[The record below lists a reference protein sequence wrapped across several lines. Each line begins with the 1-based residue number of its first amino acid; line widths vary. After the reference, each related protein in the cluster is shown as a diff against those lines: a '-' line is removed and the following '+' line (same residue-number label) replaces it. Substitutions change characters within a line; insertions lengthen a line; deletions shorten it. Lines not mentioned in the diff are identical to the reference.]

1 MLFQLFFN
9 DAPISHQTSAC
20 HIVLILKVKYLLLQ
34 FIYRGLDLTL
44 LLYNFMQLPTFFESI
59 KFP

>member
-20 HIVLILKVKYLLLQ
+20 HIVFVLEVEYLLLQ
-34 FIYRGLDLTL
+34 FIYGTLDLTL
-44 LLYNFMQLPTFFESI
+44 LLNNFMQLPTFFESI
-59 KFP
+59 EFP